1 MFGVMCSNLA
11 IGDVYLLVPV
21 LLPIIGAYVVFAIG
35 KKNSKIRDI
44 AALITVLSE
53 LLYVSFI
60 FVKSLSEAEGGLQ
73 CFVPSLCGLGLCFNV
88 DGFRAVYMMLAAL
101 MWAATMTVSEEYFD
115 HGSNKNR
122 YYLFV
127 ILTLGMTMG
136 VFMSADLYT
145 TFVFFELMS
154 FVSYVTVAQEE
165 NPDAVAGGKLYLG
178 IAVFGGMMMLLGLM
192 ILINTVGTVYVDEL
206 YDAVAN
212 VSDRGALYAAGIL
225 ISLGFAAKAG
235 AFPLH
240 IWLPKA
246 HAVAPAPASAILSG
260 ILTKTGIYGILII
273 SVRVFYKCEGWYLAL
288 LVIGVITMFTGA
300 LLALFS
306 VNIKRTL
313 ACSSVSQIGFILM
326 GLAVYGYSCL
336 ADFAE
341 GFEHS
346 ALLSG
351 RGTIMFMINHT
362 LVKMLLFLVAGMIYH
377 NMHSLDLNVLRGFG
391 RKKPL
396 LKAQFIVGAA
406 SLMGIPGTCGFI
418 GKSFVHEGL
427 VHFTE
432 IYEEALIAANEQMI
446 PPALFIAS
454 PMFFTVCEK
463 LFLIGSGMTAAY
475 LIKLY
480 VAIFVEKNADNSVQ
494 KKMDE
499 NTKYMSLKSEI
510 ALCVAMLVIPVIGLL
525 PHKVLTSLANL
536 TGRFINLPDNMPAL
550 PIFAW
555 ENIKGI
561 LICALIGVVIYYV
574 VIRKLFMKDNRYI
587 NAWPSFLDL
596 EKYLYMPL
604 IKAVCFVGRV
614 VFRALDSITDA
625 IVVWLRCYVYND
637 EMYEIDIV
645 EGTAVTKSLGKILNA
660 RQARKNRKILKKAEE
675 GEIEIEDVNIAH
687 RDYVH
692 ELALKYIWNRE
703 SRLVIFRTLSFGL
716 SLFCIGF
723 LLTMIYLLLK

>member
-1 MFGVMCSNLA
+1 MLGMIGSNLT

-21 LLPIIGAYVVFAIG
+21 FFPIIGAYVAFAIG

-44 AALITVLSE
+44 AALVTVLSE
-53 LLYVSFI
+53 LIIVLLI
-60 FVKSLSEAEGGLQ
+60 FVKSLSAPEGGLQ

-88 DGFRAVYMMLAAL
+88 DGFRAVYMILAAL
-101 MWAATMTVSEEYFD
+101 MWAVTMTVSEEYFD

-145 TFVFFELMS
+145 TFIFFELMS

-192 ILINTVGTVYVDEL
+192 ILMNTVGTAYVDEL
-206 YDAVAN
+206 CDAVAK
-212 VSDRGALYAAGIL
+212 VSDRRALYVAGIL

-273 SVRVFYKCEGWYLAL
+273 SVRVFYNCEGWYLAL

-306 VNIKRTL
+306 INIKRTL

-326 GLAVYGYSCL
+326 GLAVFGYSCL
-336 ADFAE
+336 ADFAPEFME

-351 RGTIMFMINHT
+351 RGTIMFMVNHT

-377 NMHSLDLNVLRGFG
+377 NMHSLDLNDLRGFG

-396 LKAQFIVGAA
+396 LKAQFIVGAF

-432 IYEEALIAANEQMI
+432 NYEEAMLAAGMFI
-446 PPALFIAS
+446 VPPV
-454 PMFFTVCEK
+454 FFSVCEK

-480 VAIFVEKNADNSVQ
+480 VAIFVERNEDESIQ

-510 ALCVAMLVIPVIGLL
+510 ALCVAMFIIPIIGLL
-525 PHKVLTSLANL
+525 PHGVLTNLANL
-536 TGRFINLPDNMPAL
+536 TGRFINLPENMPAL

-574 VIRKLFMKDNRYI
+574 VIRKLFMKNNRYI
-587 NAWPSFLDL
+587 NAWPKFLDL
-596 EKYLYMPL
+596 EKYLYIPL
-604 IKAVCFVGRV
+604 IKAVCFMGRV

-625 IVVWLRCYVYND
+625 VIVWLRCYVYND

-645 EGTAVTKSLGKILNA
+645 EGTAITKSIGKMLNA
-660 RQARKNRKILKKAEE
+660 RQARKNRRILKKAEE
-675 GEIEIEDVNIAH
+675 GEIEIEDAIIAH

-723 LLTMIYLLLK
+723 LLTVIYLLLK

>member
-1 MFGVMCSNLA
+1 MFGVELSTIEYSSFL
-11 IGDVYLLVPV
+11 LLVPIF
-21 LLPIIGAYVVFAIG
+21 LPIIGAYITFAIG
-35 KKNSKIRDI
+35 KKNKKARDI
-44 AALITVLSE
+44 AALVTVILE
-53 LLYVSFI
+53 LLVTLGI
-60 FVKSLSEAEGGLQ
+60 FVSCIGNPSVCIE
-73 CFVPSLCGLGLCFNV
+73 FSVPGLCGMGLNFNV
-88 DGFRAVYMMLAAL
+88 DAFRAVYMMLSAL
-101 MWAATMTVSEEYFD
+101 MWGATMTVSSEYFD
-115 HGSNKNR
+115 HGHNKNR

-192 ILINTVGTVYVDEL
+192 ILANITGTVQINEL
-206 YDAVAN
+206 GVAVAN
-212 VSDRGALYAAGIL
+212 VTDKRAVYVAGVLVSI
-225 ISLGFAAKAG
+225 GFAAKAG

-260 ILTKTGIYGILII
+260 ILTKTGIYGILIV
-273 SVRVFYKCEGWYLAL
+273 SVRVFYMCEGWYLA
-288 LVIGVITMFTGA
+288 VFVVGVITMFTGA

-306 VNIKRTL
+306 INIKRTL

-326 GLAVYGYSCL
+326 GLGVYGYSFIGVSDL
-336 ADFAE
+336 GAE
-341 GFEHS
+341 GFAH
-346 ALLSG
+346 AMLLSG
-351 RGTIMFMINHT
+351 RGTILFMVNHT

-377 NMHSLDLNVLRGFG
+377 NMHSLDLNDLRGFG

-396 LKAQFIVGAA
+396 LKAQYIVGAL

-418 GKSFVHEGL
+418 AKSFVHEGL
-427 VHFTE
+427 VHFAE
-432 IYEEALIAANEQMI
+432 SCEEAGCA
-446 PPALFIAS
+446 FIAS
-454 PMFFTVCEK
+454 PMFFLVCEK

-480 VAIFVEKNADNSVQ
+480 VSIFIEKNEDEEVQ
-494 KKMDE
+494 KKMDD
-499 NTKYMSLKSEI
+499 NRKYMSVKSEI
-510 ALCVAMLVIPVIGLL
+510 ALCTAMLVIPIIGLL
-525 PHKVLTSLANL
+525 PHGVLDALFNSTGSFIFMPQSSEYLA
-536 TGRFINLPDNMPAL
+536 
-550 PIFAW
+550 IFSR
-555 ENIKGI
+555 ENVKGI
-561 LICALIGVVIYYV
+561 LVCALIGIVIYFV
-574 VIRKLFMKDNRYI
+574 IIRKLLMKEGRYI
-587 NAWPSFLDL
+587 NAWPAFLDL

-604 IKAVCFVGRV
+604 IKALCFIGRV
-614 VFRALDSITDA
+614 VTRGLDCIMDT
-625 IVVWLRCYVYND
+625 IIIWLRRHVYND
-637 EMYEIDIV
+637 ELYEIDIV
-645 EGTAVTKSLGKILNA
+645 EGTAITKSIGKMLNA
-660 RQARKNRKILKKAEE
+660 HQARKNKRILKKAEE
-675 GEIEIEDVNIAH
+675 GEIEIEDVKIAH

-723 LLTMIYLLLK
+723 IMTMVYLLIKYKM